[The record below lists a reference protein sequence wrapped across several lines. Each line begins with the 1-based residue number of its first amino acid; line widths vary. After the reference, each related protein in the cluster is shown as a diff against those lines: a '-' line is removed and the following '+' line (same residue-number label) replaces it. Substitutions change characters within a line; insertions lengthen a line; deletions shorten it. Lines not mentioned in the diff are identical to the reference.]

1 MLLRLKEDYD
11 GAEPS
16 ASAVSVM
23 NLLTLSHLTGDAAAA
38 EKVERTLRGCG
49 TRFRQAA
56 RAVPMMMS
64 ALCTYHAGMQQVVIV
79 GRRDGKDVRAMLA
92 TLSELY
98 LPFAVTI
105 VVEPGEHQM
114 RLGKILP
121 FVRSMT
127 MRNGM
132 VTAYV
137 CRHCTCREPVTTVE
151 GLRAELRGQPTT
163 GKGQKPE

>member
-1 MLLRLKEDYD
+1 
-11 GAEPS
+11 
-16 ASAVSVM
+16 
-23 NLLTLSHLTGDAAAA
+23 
-38 EKVERTLRGCG
+38 
-49 TRFRQAA
+49 
-56 RAVPMMMS
+56 
-64 ALCTYHAGMQQVVIV
+64 
-79 GRRDGKDVRAMLA
+79 MLA

-114 RLGKILP
+114 RLGKVLP

-151 GLRAELRGQPTT
+151 GLRRSYEASRQQAKDRSQSKLIGPEPRSNPESLIYRGRWWAQKVFHKLGVHLDERDAGAVVLRDGVA
-163 GKGQKPE
+163 